1 LPSSSIAKALHL
13 RRRRRRH
20 QHRGRVTLVV
30 ILLTV
35 AIVFGPIYGVDSRVD
50 EREWRRSPRK

>member
-1 LPSSSIAKALHL
+1 
-13 RRRRRRH
+13 
-20 QHRGRVTLVV
+20 VTLVV